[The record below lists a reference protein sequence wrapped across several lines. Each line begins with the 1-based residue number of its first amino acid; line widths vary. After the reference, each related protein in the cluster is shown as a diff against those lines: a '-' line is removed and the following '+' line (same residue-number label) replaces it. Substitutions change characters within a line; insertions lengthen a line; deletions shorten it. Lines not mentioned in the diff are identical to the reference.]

1 MRESS
6 VVRLRCRQHQKA
18 VKQNITIELDK
29 DLLRRARVLAA
40 ERTISLSE
48 LLAEQLASI
57 VAREEWRDDTKR
69 KALAGSRTRL
79 PPGRFPGVSEGAA

>member
-1 MRESS
+1 
-6 VVRLRCRQHQKA
+6 
-18 VKQNITIELDK
+18 VKQNITIE

-57 VAREEWRDDTKR
+57 VNREERRDYTKR
-69 KALAGSRTRL
+69 KALADLEGGFHLGGFPASRKELHER
-79 PPGRFPGVSEGAA
+79 